1 MKTRRLS
8 VALLV
13 PALLLAVAPAALA
26 KGANAAT
33 IKGPGLER
41 PITLR
46 GLGEPGT
53 ETELAKLS
61 DQAGL
66 FAAMFGDTGAGQL
79 SDRPPSGDLGPR
91 YTITYAVPGDSATFP
106 VVQDLYPYAAGGPVT
121 HAQAGQRL
129 WGGQQVVGG
138 WFRGPATLLRMLV
151 SLGLPSRSPAGS
163 PAPASAAPLPPSSAG
178 PVTPVAAGTA
188 GGGAGWWIGSGAGL
202 GGVLLLVVAVLAVRS
217 VRGRRAHGGRG
228 PR

>member
-1 MKTRRLS
+1 MKARRLS
-8 VALLV
+8 VALVV
-13 PALLLAVAPAALA
+13 PALLLAFAPAALA

-33 IKGPGLER
+33 IEGPGLEH

-46 GLGEPGT
+46 GLGEPGADT
-53 ETELAKLS
+53 RLAKLA

-66 FAAMFGDTGAGQL
+66 FAAMFGDTSAGQL
-79 SDRPPSGDLGPR
+79 SGVPPGGALGPR
-91 YTITYAVPGDSATFP
+91 YTITYAVPGDGGAFP

-121 HAQAGQRL
+121 HAQPGQRL

-138 WFRGPATLLRMLV
+138 WFRGPASLLPMLV
-151 SLGLPSRSPAGS
+151 SLGLPSGPPSGS
-163 PAPASAAPLPPSSAG
+163 ATAARPSSAG
-178 PVTPVAAGTA
+178 PLTPVAAGTA
-188 GGGAGWWIGSGAGL
+188 RGGSGWWIGSGAGI

-217 VRGRRAHGGRG
+217 VRGRRPQGGSG